1 MAARAKVILL
11 NKNLILDP
19 KTTKITK
26 ARVVK
31 SLLWIKPQ
39 CYLEDLSCTLI
50 FIIFPSLCAWPLTSV
65 PNTLIFV
72 YYYVDEKFYYTA
84 EGEVPIVL
92 AESSIGTAVVRTVP
106 EAARSFAVLEQRD
119 FSCECRAE
127 KLDHAKNNCTQVK
140 VETVGWCEEQY

>member
-19 KTTKITK
+19 KTTKIIK

-65 PNTLIFV
+65 PNTPIFRLLLRRR
-72 YYYVDEKFYYTA
+72 K
-84 EGEVPIVL
+84 VL
-92 AESSIGTAVVRTVP
+92 LHG
-106 EAARSFAVLEQRD
+106 
-119 FSCECRAE
+119 
-127 KLDHAKNNCTQVK
+127 
-140 VETVGWCEEQY
+140 